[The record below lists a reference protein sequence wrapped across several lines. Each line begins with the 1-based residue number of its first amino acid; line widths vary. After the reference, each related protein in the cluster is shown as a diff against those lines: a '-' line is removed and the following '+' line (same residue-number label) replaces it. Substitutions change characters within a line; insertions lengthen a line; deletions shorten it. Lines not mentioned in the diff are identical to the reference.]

1 MHTKVSSCLS
11 LETLYANYRELKTG
25 NYIVNST
32 VLLIKVLL
40 ANTAVTT
47 FHIIVSLSVINYIIA
62 THVTL
67 NKSDASE
74 SIT

>member
-1 MHTKVSSCLS
+1 MVTRSDFGNKPSIKLVSEKLFGFEGKLLHAVRFGMFSM
-11 LETLYANYRELKTG
+11 LK
-25 NYIVNST
+25 I
-32 VLLIKVLL
+32 L
-40 ANTAVTT
+40 
-47 FHIIVSLSVINYIIA
+47 IA